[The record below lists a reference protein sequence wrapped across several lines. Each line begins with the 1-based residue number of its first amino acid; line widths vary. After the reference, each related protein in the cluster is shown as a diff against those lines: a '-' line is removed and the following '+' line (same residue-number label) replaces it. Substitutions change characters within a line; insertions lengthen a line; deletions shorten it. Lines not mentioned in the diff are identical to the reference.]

1 MGCVECKLCH
11 QEEEKNQFEYPP
23 KVLNKHENS
32 ASNTETN
39 SIQNILETNNFQPQ
53 NKNFYIEFENKIKDF
68 GKFITEED
76 FQMAISDNINI
87 YMQNDP
93 FPFHRKN
100 FLSHRM
106 RPVEFK
112 EGNIYFGE
120 WNENYEMDGYG
131 KYYLKEE
138 KILCEGI
145 WEKGE
150 LKTARIYYPNGEFYE
165 GEMANSCYNGNGKLI
180 NEKKDE
186 YIGEFLEGEKN
197 GQGKIIFNDGTEYCG
212 HFAKNNFS
220 GYGEI
225 IWKNGIEYKGYFSD
239 NFLEGIGDMEG
250 ENEKY
255 EGNFEKNLFHGK
267 GKYTYYNGDE
277 YDGDFEYGIRKGKGV
292 YKQKNGIIFDGMWE
306 NNVPNGF
313 GKINLN
319 GKIIKCN
326 YHNGKIVGRPV
337 DDEGIYYNDYIEYNF
352 FVENMKLSQR
362 LPHLENPEFMS
373 SDYRAGTILS
383 FLEE

>member
-23 KVLNKHENS
+23 KVLNKQENS

-39 SIQNILETNNFQPQ
+39 SIQNILETNTYQPK
-53 NKNFYIEFENKIKDF
+53 NKNFFLEFENKIKSL
-68 GKFITEED
+68 GKLISEEE
-76 FQMAISDNINI
+76 FQMAISQNINI

-93 FPFHRKN
+93 FPFNRKN
-100 FLSHRM
+100 FLSHKM
-106 RPVEFK
+106 RPVEFN
-112 EGNIYFGE
+112 EGNIYYGE

-165 GEMANSCYNGNGKLI
+165 GEMANSSYNGKGKFI
-180 NEKKDE
+180 NDKKDE
-186 YIGEFLEGEKN
+186 YTGEFLDGEKN
-197 GQGKIIFNDGTEYCG
+197 GQGKIIFNDGTEYNG
-212 HFAKNNFS
+212 HFSKNNFT
-220 GYGEI
+220 GYGEMF
-225 IWKNGIEYKGYFSD
+225 WKNGMEYKGYFND
-239 NFLEGIGDMEG
+239 NYLEGIGEMEG
-250 ENEKY
+250 DNEKY

-277 YDGDFEYGIRKGKGV
+277 YEGDFEYGIRKGKGM
-292 YKQKNGIIFDGMWE
+292 YKQKNGLIFDGMWE
-306 NNVPNGF
+306 NNLPNGF
-313 GKINLN
+313 CKIKLN

-326 YHNGKIVGRPV
+326 YHNGKIIGRPV
-337 DDEGIYYNDYIEYNF
+337 DEDEIYFNDYIDYDF
-352 FVENMKLSQR
+352 YVENMKLSKR
-362 LPHLENPEFMS
+362 LPHLEDPDFMGS
-373 SDYRAGTILS
+373 QYRAGTVLS